1 MSVGLCYRTREGGR
15 ERGTERGGVTSVES
29 MALEDDDL
37 IFLRRRP
44 LPLIIHHLQLLWYKP
59 LLALDRPTPVLGQ
72 RGPSDSEDPPIPVTL
87 LSLLACVYDLLN
99 VDEKVQLF
107 LESDAT
113 MVQIRS
119 TIQ

>member
-1 MSVGLCYRTREGGR
+1 
-15 ERGTERGGVTSVES
+15 
-29 MALEDDDL
+29 MAFEDDDL
-37 IFLRRRP
+37 IFLRRRRRP
-44 LPLIIHHLQLLWYKP
+44 LPLIIHNLQLLWYKP

-87 LSLLACVYDLLN
+87 LSFLACVYDLLN